1 MPKIKYTKNELKAQR
16 DNLGRFKRFLPTLEL
31 KREQLQME
39 TRRVEVLIE
48 KKKAEENAL
57 FADITEWIRLF
68 AESSGIEGRLKVASV
83 RRSSVNIAGV
93 VIPVFE
99 EVLFDEEPLDLFET
113 PPWLDD
119 GITAL
124 KKLARL
130 RAEQMILAEQFR
142 LLSAELL
149 VTSQRVNLFEKVKI
163 PEASNNIRVIRIF
176 LGDLDAAAVVRSKI
190 AKRKSMALM
199 KTA

>member
-1 MPKIKYTKNELKAQR
+1 
-16 DNLGRFKRFLPTLEL
+16 
-31 KREQLQME
+31 
-39 TRRVEVLIE
+39 
-48 KKKAEENAL
+48 
-57 FADITEWIRLF
+57 
-68 AESSGIEGRLKVASV
+68 V

-99 EVLFDEEPLDLFET
+99 EVLFEEEPLDLFAT

-119 GITAL
+119 GMAAL
-124 KKLARL
+124 KDLARL
-130 RAEQMILAEQFR
+130 RAEQMILEEQFR

-176 LGDLDAAAVVRSKI
+176 LGDMDAAGVVRSKI
-190 AKRKSMALM
+190 AKRKSLALM
-199 KTA
+199 KSA